1 MNKQQLAAKI
11 WASANKMRSNK
22 IEVQDYKDYI
32 LGFIFYKYLSD
43 TEVKKLRE
51 IGMDDDSMKEK
62 LVPSNKDLVK
72 YCKDNFG
79 YFISYDNLF
88 STWIKKKQDFTV
100 KNVSNALSAFSRNIQ
115 NAYKGVFNNIFNTLE
130 TGLSKLGET
139 TGSQTKSI
147 SELIHLIKDIP
158 TDNRQGYDVL
168 GFIYEY
174 LIGKFAANA
183 GKKAGEFYTPHE
195 VAVLMA
201 EIVAEHLKDRD
212 HIDIYDPTSG
222 SGSLLITI
230 GSAVNKYLKGENK
243 VKYYAQELKE
253 PTYNLTRMNLV
264 MRGIQPENIIT
275 RNDDTLGQD
284 WPMITERGT
293 YNLMR
298 VDAVVSN
305 PPYSQEWNVKA
316 GDPRFKLGLAPKS
329 KADYAFLLHS
339 LYHLNPDGIMTIVL
353 PTGVLYRG
361 EEYEIRKNLIE
372 RGHLETVIALPENLF
387 YGTGIPT
394 IIMILRQKREAD
406 DVLFIDA
413 TKCCHKPGK
422 KNELRAS
429 DIRRIKDAVIERK
442 RIPNFS
448 ELVTKEVIRE
458 ENDYNLY
465 IPRYVA
471 SSEPAEREDL
481 YAHIFGGIPNAEL
494 NAFADYWSEFPTLH
508 DELFTTDDSLYS
520 SVKANDIPSTIT
532 NNSNVQAFAQ
542 HYAAAF
548 EGFDNLLCER
558 LINGMEEL
566 DTANELTVLS
576 NEMFSRVEPF
586 APLVDKYSVYQI
598 LDNHW
603 STIATDI
610 EIIQTEGF
618 DATRQVDPDIQVKT
632 KKDGTEE
639 EVNKGW
645 VGHIIPFDLVQRT
658 LLKDEKEELDDCI
671 GRLENTVAGYSAV
684 MDTLTDEEQ
693 ETYLNEDG
701 DAFDMDKV
709 ADGLDELLSAI
720 ETPEIKK
727 LQGYLKVLDKSGKK
741 ADKLA
746 YIEKT
751 KGVDWSAMA
760 AAKDGTYNKS
770 TVENRIFS
778 LRSATEFDEEST
790 EYKLDKVLRL
800 SFDEKALKR
809 EVKDRT
815 FALEAHTIE
824 TIQSLSDEEVLELLE
839 LKWITPLCEDI
850 LTVPGT
856 IVQSFTS
863 CMVELTAKYAETL
876 HHINTQI
883 AEAESALAE
892 MLGDLRGDEYDMAA
906 IRELQQMM
914 RGHVGSDCIETLYKL
929 CNDKMFAKSGER
941 VPKVRFTGFDGAWK
955 EKKISDDFDILKNNS
970 LPRAELNYTNG
981 EVKNIHYGD
990 VLIKFGSCID
1000 AKTDYIPFITD
1011 SIIAQKASVN
1021 KLENGD
1027 IIIADTAEDTT
1038 AGKCSELTNK
1048 ADDEVFVS
1056 GLHTIPLH
1064 PKKAFA
1070 IGFMGNFMNTSS
1082 FHDQLIPFMQGTK
1095 VLGISKTAISDIPVR
1110 YPSSLEE
1117 QSRISEFF
1125 ATLNSLITL
1134 RTQQLAK
1141 LKSLKTSCLQKMFV

>member
-1 MNKQQLAAKI
+1 MNKQQLANKI

-51 IGMDDDSMKEK
+51 IGMDDDSMAVK

-115 NAYKGVFNNIFNTLE
+115 NAYKGVFKNIFNTLE

-243 VKYYAQELKE
+243 VKYYAQELI
-253 PTYNLTRMNLV
+253 PATYNLTRMNLV

-305 PPYSQEWNVKA
+305 PPYSQGWDVKA

-372 RGHLETVIALPENLF
+372 RGHVETVIALPENLF

-413 TKCCHKPGK
+413 TKCCHKSGK

-442 RIPNFS
+442 RKPNFA
-448 ELVTKEVIRE
+448 ELVSKKVIRE

-465 IPRYVA
+465 IPRYVT
-471 SSEPAEREDL
+471 SSGSAESEDL

-494 NAFADYWSEFPTLH
+494 NAFDDCWSEFPTLH
-508 DELFTTDDSLYS
+508 DELFSTDDSPYS
-520 SVKANDIPSTIT
+520 AVKVNDIPSTIA
-532 NNSNVQAFAQ
+532 NNADVQSFAQ
-542 HYAAAF
+542 RYTTVF

-558 LINGMEEL
+558 LIDGMEEL

-576 NEMFSRVEPF
+576 NEVFSRVEPF
-586 APLVDKYSVYQI
+586 APLVDKYNVYQI

-639 EVNKGW
+639 EVNKGL

-658 LLKDEKEELDDCI
+658 LLKDEKDELDACI
-671 GRLENTVAGYSAV
+671 GRLENIVAGYSAV

-693 ETYLNEDG
+693 EAYLSEDG

-709 ADGLDELLSAI
+709 VDGLEELLSAI

-760 AAKDGTYNKS
+760 AAKDGTYNRS

-800 SFDEKALKR
+800 SSDEKALKR

-815 FALEAHTIE
+815 LALEAHTSE
-824 TIQSLSDEEVLELLE
+824 TIQNLSDEEVLELLE

-850 LTVPGT
+850 LTVPDA
-856 IVQSFTS
+856 IVQSFTT
-863 CMVELTAKYAETL
+863 CIVELTAKYAETL

-883 AEAESALAE
+883 ADAESALAE

-914 RGHVGSDCIETLYKL
+914 MGHVDSDCVETLYSL
-929 CNDKMFAKSGER
+929 CNDKMFAKDGER
-941 VPKVRFTGFDGAWK
+941 VPKVRFTGFNGAWK

-1125 ATLNSLITL
+1125 TTLNSLITL

>member
-1 MNKQQLAAKI
+1 MNKQQLANKI

-115 NAYKGVFNNIFNTLE
+115 NAYKGVFKNIFNTLE

-243 VKYYAQELKE
+243 VKYYAQELI
-253 PTYNLTRMNLV
+253 PATYNLTRMNLV

-305 PPYSQEWNVKA
+305 PPYSQGWDVKA

-353 PTGVLYRG
+353 PTGVLSR
-361 EEYEIRKNLIE
+361 EEEHDIRKNLIE
-372 RGHLETVIALPENLF
+372 KGHIETIIALPQNMF
-387 YGTGIPT
+387 FGADVST
-394 IIMILRQKREAD
+394 IIMVLRQKRETD
-406 DVLFIDA
+406 DVLFINA
-413 TKCCHKPGK
+413 TKCCTRIGK
-422 KNELRAS
+422 KNVLRTS
-429 DIRRIKDAVIERK
+429 DIRRIKDAVIERTDK
-442 RIPNFS
+442 PHFAKLIS
-448 ELVTKEVIRE
+448 KEVIRE

-465 IPRYVA
+465 IPRYVD
-471 SSEPAEREDL
+471 SSEAAESEDL

-494 NAFADYWSEFPTLH
+494 NTFADYWNEFPTLH
-508 DELFTTDDSLYS
+508 EELFSTDDSPYS
-520 SVKANDIPSTIT
+520 AVKANDIPSTIA
-532 NNSNVQAFAQ
+532 NNADVQSFAQ
-542 HYAAAF
+542 RYITAF
-548 EGFDNLLCER
+548 DGFDNLLCER
-558 LINGMEEL
+558 LIDGMEEMA
-566 DTANELTVLS
+566 TANELTVLS
-576 NEMFSRVEPF
+576 NEVFSRVEPF

-598 LDNHW
+598 LDKHW

-658 LLKDEKEELDDCI
+658 LLKDEKDELDACI

-693 ETYLNEDG
+693 EAYLNEDG

-709 ADGLDELLSAI
+709 ADGLEELLSAI

-727 LQGYLKVLDKSGKK
+727 LQGYLKVIVKSGKK

-751 KGVDWSAMA
+751 KDVDWSAMT
-760 AAKDGTYNKS
+760 AAKDGTYNRS

-778 LRSATEFDEEST
+778 LRSATEFDEVST
-790 EYKLDKVLRL
+790 EYKLDKVQRL
-800 SFDEKALKR
+800 SSDEKALKR

-815 FALEAHTIE
+815 LALEAHTIE
-824 TIQSLSDEEVLELLE
+824 TIQNLSDEEVLELLE

-850 LTVPGT
+850 LTVPDA
-856 IVQSFTS
+856 IVQTFTT
-863 CMVELTAKYAETL
+863 CIMELTAKYAETL

-883 AEAESALAE
+883 ADAESALAE

-914 RGHVGSDCIETLYKL
+914 MGHVGSDCVETLHTL
-929 CNDKMFAKSGER
+929 CNAKMFAKDGER
-941 VPKVRFTGFDGAWK
+941 VPKVRFGEFHGDWNHTQLSTFANRITRK
-955 EKKISDDFDILKNNS
+955 NLNLESNLPLTISANEGLIAQNTFFNS
-970 LPRAELNYTNG
+970 RIASA
-981 EVKNIHYGD
+981 NISGYY
-990 VLIKFGSCID
+990 LIKKGEFAYNKSYSKSNPVGVVKRLDKHEDGVLSTLYVVFGVSEEVSS
-1000 AKTDYIPFITD
+1000 DYIVSYYETD
-1011 SIIAQKASVN
+1011 NWYNDVNNIAVEGARNHGLLNISADGFLSTSISIPTDINEQQKI
-1021 KLENGD
+1021 GD
-1027 IIIADTAEDTT
+1027 
-1038 AGKCSELTNK
+1038 
-1048 ADDEVFVS
+1048 F
-1056 GLHTIPLH
+1056 
-1064 PKKAFA
+1064 F
-1070 IGFMGNFMNTSS
+1070 
-1082 FHDQLIPFMQGTK
+1082 
-1095 VLGISKTAISDIPVR
+1095 KTLD
-1110 YPSSLEE
+1110 
-1117 QSRISEFF
+1117 
-1125 ATLNSLITL
+1125 NLITL